1 MRNTL
6 LIWAVLSLLFLWWC
20 WNSYPLEIESWNISW
35 NPSLKANM
43 QVIDF
48 DEENGDVMF
57 QEISDDEDDNLDTLI
72 VAYDSEDYQ
81 SNNIWLASYVQM
93 SINQIKDLWVYE
105 LSDEKAEKKTI
116 WEHQAI
122 LKTYQIKD
130 DERELYVAQEFIELN
145 NKNVVMLSFTSDE
158 SSHVKTFIKELST
171 LQIN

>member
-1 MRNTL
+1 
-6 LIWAVLSLLFLWWC
+6 
-20 WNSYPLEIESWNISW
+20 
-35 NPSLKANM
+35 
-43 QVIDF
+43 
-48 DEENGDVMF
+48 
-57 QEISDDEDDNLDTLI
+57 
-72 VAYDSEDYQ
+72 
-81 SNNIWLASYVQM
+81 LASYVQM

>member
-1 MRNTL
+1 
-6 LIWAVLSLLFLWWC
+6 
-20 WNSYPLEIESWNISW
+20 
-35 NPSLKANM
+35 M

-57 QEISDDEDDNLDTLI
+57 QEISDDEDGNLDTLI

>member
-1 MRNTL
+1 
-6 LIWAVLSLLFLWWC
+6 
-20 WNSYPLEIESWNISW
+20 
-35 NPSLKANM
+35 M